1 MPVFVGIGT
10 ARSSR
15 KTACSPTSIP
25 RTTATTSATD
35 TISNIG
41 IVVAGNNKEFPTKG
55 VSDSTLT
62 GRQWGFAPR
71 IGVAW
76 TPGFLHN
83 VVVRAG
89 FGMYYDRGEYFAEL
103 SQSAGG
109 GIGGPFGVTVQQ
121 PFSVPFYSQPGDT
134 FATPFGTTPPPAPPK
149 NLSGVA
155 SLIPNISQ
163 LIDNTTPYCTAN
175 GISFCSPLIFAG
187 YDPTNKLPYSEN
199 YTLNLQWQP
208 RNDLVLA
215 LAFVGNHGVHE
226 VIPVP
231 FNQPNIATPSSPING
246 QIYSYGYTVPGVA
259 AENVSTLVEGFGS
272 GNTAL
277 RVPFIGFDPNSQY
290 AKAAGQSNYDAL
302 QFNVTKRYSHGLT
315 LSGSYTWSHSM
326 DEESGEQLFYNGDN
340 PENLRTGY
348 GNSDFDRRHVFM
360 IQYTYEFPKLAML
373 HGWAD
378 KIVNGWGTS
387 GLISAESGQPY
398 SVIDF
403 SGGVASQFYGGGN
416 DFITNPLVPIG
427 GIGSTQGANPVLQG
441 TLGVNPGSPVLN
453 SAAFGIP
460 LLAARTKRRPAVR
473 PRQQSLRRLRNQ
485 LRPRQPQHLRQPVP
499 VARRHGRLQEFQNQ
513 RALQSQIRRP
523 GVQHLQSPQLRH
535 AQQQRRVQPILRKS
549 AAVHRAVPRGR
560 PNQLRPSRR
569 LRLRPIRQTRRHPAH
584 HRKPPLP
591 PNGPPPN
598 LLARTKQKAARP
610 KASPPKSQP
619 PNLLNLPRLLRKA
632 HLQPSIDLHSNV
644 PRASRHFPLC
654 PLRASRLRLANRA
667 NQLHRAIISLHQRHS
682 ASPARRHAVHIR
694 QRRKVAPG
702 DLLARKRAPPSALPR
717 TPAVPPFAAGSR
729 GSTAPR
735 IGSGPP
741 ARTRV

>member
-1 MPVFVGIGT
+1 
-10 ARSSR
+10 
-15 KTACSPTSIP
+15 
-25 RTTATTSATD
+25 
-35 TISNIG
+35 
-41 IVVAGNNKEFPTKG
+41 
-55 VSDSTLT
+55 
-62 GRQWGFAPR
+62 
-71 IGVAW
+71 
-76 TPGFLHN
+76 
-83 VVVRAG
+83 
-89 FGMYYDRGEYFAEL
+89 MYYDRGEYFAEL

-121 PFSVPFYSQPGDT
+121 PFSVPFYSQPGAT

-199 YTLNLQWQP
+199 YTLDLQWQP
-208 RNDLVLA
+208 RNDLVLT

-360 IQYTYEFPKLAML
+360 IQYTYEFPKLSVL

-403 SGGVASQFYGGGN
+403 SGGIASQFYGGGN

-427 GIGSTQGANPVLQG
+427 GTGSTQGAHPVLQG

-460 LLAARTKRRPAVR
+460 LL
-473 PRQQSLRRLRNQ
+473 
-485 LRPRQPQHLRQPVP
+485 QPGQNGVPPCDPVSK
-499 VARRHGRLQEFQNQ
+499 VCDVYETNF
-513 RALQSQIRRP
+513 
-523 GVQHLQSPQLRH
+523 
-535 AQQQRRVQPILRKS
+535 
-549 AAVHRAVPRGR
+549 
-560 PNQLRPSRR
+560 
-569 LRLRPIRQTRRHPAH
+569 
-584 HRKPPLP
+584 
-591 PNGPPPN
+591 GP
-598 LLARTKQKAARP
+598 
-610 KASPPKSQP
+610 
-619 PNLLNLPRLLRKA
+619 
-632 HLQPSIDLHSNV
+632 
-644 PRASRHFPLC
+644 ASRNIFVSPFQSRVDMGVFKNFKINERFNLKFDVQAFNIFNHPSFDTPNNNVEFNPFFENPPQYTAPFPVDGQTNC
-654 PLRASRLRLANRA
+654 A
-667 NQLHRAIISLHQRHS
+667 
-682 ASPARRHAVHIR
+682 
-694 QRRKVAPG
+694 AP
-702 DLLARKRAPPSALPR
+702 DAYVCPPSGKLGVIQH
-717 TPAVPPFAAGSR
+717 T
-729 GSTAPR
+729 
-735 IGSGPP
+735 IGSPRFLQM
-741 ARTRV
+741 ALHLTF